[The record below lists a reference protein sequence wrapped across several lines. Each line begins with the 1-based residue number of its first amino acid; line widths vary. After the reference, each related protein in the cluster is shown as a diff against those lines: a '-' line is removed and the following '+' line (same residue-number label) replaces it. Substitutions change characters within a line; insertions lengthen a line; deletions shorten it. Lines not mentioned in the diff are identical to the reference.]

1 MRLREA
7 QVAERAVDVVVVGAG
22 VMGCAAAYHLAKD
35 GRRVALLEQFA
46 LGHDRGS
53 SHGPSRI
60 IRLSYEGSDY
70 VQLARSAFAL
80 WRTLETESGAS
91 LLRKVGGLDFG
102 LPDAFGLKGMR
113 TTMRAA
119 GVPFEELDGAEIM
132 RRYPQF
138 TLPAG
143 TIGFYQGD
151 YSILNADACVAALAS
166 QARKHGAVVYAGEAA
181 RQIAAVGGHVEVR
194 TASSTYRAE
203 RVILSAGSWM
213 GPLLRQLGLRLPLT
227 VKKEQV
233 AFFTPP
239 DPAAFMPER
248 FPLFIQRFPG
258 TTSLGT
264 AFPIFGH
271 KGVKAMLDR
280 TGPEV
285 KSDDA
290 DRSIDETGLERLRA
304 YVGSIL
310 PGLGSLVSE
319 AVSCRYTLT
328 PDEDFIIDRH
338 PDHPEIVIASPC
350 SGHGFKFGVVIG
362 RILADL
368 AEHGRTAHPIE
379 RFRLDRPAL
388 KMEFPS

>member
-1 MRLREA
+1 M
-7 QVAERAVDVVVVGAG
+7 AERAVDVIVVGGG

-35 GRRVALLEQFA
+35 GRRVALVEQFA
-46 LGHDRGS
+46 VGHGRGS

-60 IRLSYEGSDY
+60 IRLSYEGADY

-80 WRTLETESGAS
+80 WRTLETESGS
-91 LLRKVGGLDFG
+91 TLMRKVGGLDFG
-102 LPDAFGLKGMR
+102 PPDAFGLEGMR
-113 TTMRAA
+113 ATMRAA

-138 TLPAG
+138 RLPAE
-143 TIGFYQGD
+143 TVGFYQGD
-151 YSILNADACVAALAS
+151 YNMLNADACVAALAG
-166 QARKHGAVVYAGEAA
+166 QARAHGAVIYEGQAA
-181 RQIAAVGGHVEVR
+181 RQIVAHGGQVEVR
-194 TASSTYRAE
+194 TASDTYRAE

-213 GPLLRQLGLRLPLT
+213 GPLLRQLGLHLPLT
-227 VKKEQV
+227 IKKEQV

-239 DPAAFMPER
+239 DPVAFRPDR

-271 KGVKAMLDR
+271 EGVKAMLDR

-285 KSDDA
+285 ESEDE
-290 DRSIDETGLERLRA
+290 DRSIDAAGIERLRA
-304 YVGSIL
+304 YVAGIL
-310 PGLGSLVSE
+310 PGLGDKVSE

-350 SGHGFKFGVVIG
+350 SGHGFKFGVVVG

-368 AEHGRTAHPIE
+368 AEHGHTEYPIE
-379 RFRLDRPAL
+379 RFRVDRPAL
-388 KMEFPS
+388 KMEKV